1 MGTDVSFHDINQTIN
16 GRFAEWCQDGGFMKG
31 NPSLTKAEYEKLAAF
46 RFALRQFLRFSEE
59 AAQEAGVTP
68 QQHQALLAIKGYPG
82 RDEVTV
88 GELAERLQV
97 QHHSAVG
104 LVDRL
109 SAEALVSR
117 KPSALDRRQVN
128 IRLTKK
134 GEKLL
139 AGLVEIHR
147 AQLRRTGP
155 KLRLLLEQ
163 LGAMETGE

>member
-1 MGTDVSFHDINQTIN
+1 MAVLK
-16 GRFAEWCQDGGFMKG
+16 EWCEDGCFMKRS
-31 NPSLTKAEYEKLAAF
+31 PAFTKADYEKLAAF

-59 AAQEAGVTP
+59 AAQGAGVTP

-97 QHHSAVG
+97 RHHSAVG

-139 AGLVEIHR
+139 AGLAEMHR
-147 AQLRRTGP
+147 AQLRRVGP
-155 KLRLLLEQ
+155 KMRTLLEE
-163 LGAMETGE
+163 LGTMGAWE